1 MNGIFG
7 ILNLNG
13 APVAEEDLVAMQ
25 DAMAFWGIDGASR
38 WRSADIGLGC
48 QHQPST
54 PEAAGERLPMRHI
67 PSGLTITAG
76 ARLDN
81 RLELLDQLGIREA
94 SIRITIPDIEIILR
108 AYQKWGEDCVGRIDG
123 DWHFAVWDKRA
134 HKLFLA
140 RDPHGNTGLYYYHN
154 SRFFAFASTKKALL
168 ALDAIPKRPDLLR
181 ISQVLTAWPGDG
193 ILSGYEDI
201 LRLPPA
207 HRMTI
212 TSDSARADRYWFPE
226 HIPELKL
233 KTDDEYVEAFMD
245 VFTKAVSSRLRGQKP
260 VGVAL
265 SGGLDSG
272 SVTAL
277 AAGILR
283 ENGKTLTAFTSS
295 PLSDPSQLVDPR
307 RTGDETQLAQ
317 ATAQKAGNVDH
328 IIIRSEEISPLDG
341 IERMLWV
348 HDEPGHAAGNQFW
361 IAAILEAARQRGVKI
376 LLTGQMG
383 NATISWAGG
392 GENLWSF
399 IVGGD
404 LANFRRIFEKTRTT
418 AGLSRWRAV
427 RRFLLKPLLWPV
439 WQRSGA
445 LLRKKGNE
453 WQGYSAIHPDF
464 ARKMN
469 LAQLMAEDE
478 HYPRKIP
485 ANPLQHRLLIIQP
498 GRNILGAS
506 WMEKGAAFELEVHDP
521 TQDRRL
527 IELCLAIPEAQ
538 FQRGGTDR
546 WLIRR
551 AMQGY
556 LPDVVRMNTRRG
568 LQAADLGRRV
578 LKERSKLYAVLD
590 RLKNHELA
598 SQILDLPRMVGVL
611 ASMEQGLNP
620 QNFWDCSTILLRGL
634 MAGMFLLRF

>member
-1 MNGIFG
+1 LNGIFG
-7 ILNLNG
+7 IFNLNG
-13 APVAEEDLVAMQ
+13 TPVAEEDLGAMR
-25 DAMAFWGIDGASR
+25 DAMAFWGIDGESR
-38 WRSADIGLGC
+38 WRSAEIGLGC
-48 QHQPST
+48 QHQVST
-54 PEAAGERLPMRHI
+54 PEAAGKRLTLCHV

-81 RLELLDQLGIREA
+81 RLELLDQLGIREG
-94 SIRITIPDIEIILR
+94 SIRFTIPDSEIILL
-108 AYQKWGEDCVGRIDG
+108 AYQRWGKDCVGRMDG
-123 DWHFAVWDKRA
+123 DWHFAVWDDRA
-134 HKLFLA
+134 RELFLA
-140 RDPHGNTGLYYYHN
+140 RDPQGNTGLYYYHN

-168 ALDAIPKRPDLLR
+168 ALDSIPKRPDLLR

-207 HRMTI
+207 HRMTV
-212 TSDSARADRYWFPE
+212 TPDGARVDRYWFPE

-233 KTDDEYVEAFMD
+233 KTDDEYLDAFLD
-245 VFTKAVSSRLRGQKP
+245 VYTQAVSTRLRGEQP
-260 VGVAL
+260 VGVTL

-277 AAGILR
+277 AASILR
-283 ENGKTLTAFTSS
+283 EKGKTLTAFTSA
-295 PLSDPSQLVDPR
+295 PLSDPSQFVDPH

-317 ATAQKAGNVDH
+317 ATAQKARNVEH
-328 IIIRSEEISPLDG
+328 ILIRSEEITPLEG

-361 IAAILEAARQRGVKI
+361 IAAILEAARQRGVRI

-392 GENLWSF
+392 GENLWPLLVS
-399 IVGGD
+399 GN
-404 LANFRRIFEKTRTT
+404 LAYFRRTFEKTRTT

-439 WQRSGA
+439 WQRSVM
-445 LLRKKGNE
+445 LLRKGGNG
-453 WQGYSAIHPDF
+453 WQDYSAIHPDF

-469 LAQLMAEDE
+469 LNQLMAEDE
-478 HYPRKIP
+478 HNPRNIP

-506 WMEKGAAFELEVHDP
+506 WMEKGSTFGLEVRDP

-527 IELCLAIPEAQ
+527 IELCLAMPEAQ
-538 FQRGGTDR
+538 FQREGTDR

-551 AMQGY
+551 AMQRY
-556 LPDVVRMNTRRG
+556 LPDLVRLNTRRG

-578 LKERSKLYAVLD
+578 LEERSKLYAVMNQLQ
-590 RLKNHELA
+590 NHELA
-598 SQILDLPRMVGVL
+598 SQILDLPRMAGVL

-620 QNFWDCSTILLRGL
+620 QNFWDCSSILLRGL
-634 MAGMFLLRF
+634 MTGMFLLRF